1 MRHHVSGKKLGRNP
15 AQRKSLYRGLIRS
28 FFVRGRIRTTVAKAK
43 AIKPQVEKLI
53 SLAKADNLITRR
65 IIIPLLGRDPSAI
78 RFCYEVGLFFKTR
91 PGGYTRL
98 ARLGPRLGDGSEMA
112 VLELTGKPDSAKEK
126 SPLKKPPV
134 KKINRPKKK
143 VKVGDKKEDKDKK

>member
-15 AQRKSLYRGLIRS
+15 AQRRSLYQGLIRS

-43 AIKPQVEKLI
+43 AVKPQVEKLI

-78 RFCYEVGLFFKTR
+78 RFCFEVGSLFKTR
-91 PGGYTRL
+91 PGGYTRI

-112 VLELTGKPDSAKEK
+112 IIELIDKPQSAKEK
-126 SPLKKPPV
+126 SQAKEASV

-143 VKVGDKKEDKDKK
+143 DKVSGKKEDKNKK